1 MNEKS
6 WPAVSLAQ
14 ANALMT
20 APGAPFEMD
29 EATIGGQRLRIWKNA
44 PATLRDVFV
53 AGRAHGAAIFLV
65 HADERVSFEGFAR
78 ATIALA
84 HWLSAQGVTK
94 GDRVAIVM
102 RNYPEWPVAF
112 FACALIG
119 AISTPLNAWRSAEE
133 LEYGLKDSGA
143 KALIADEE
151 RLERVG
157 GRLAHL
163 PAIERV
169 VSVRAPARD
178 GVVAM
183 ESIVGAPGDWAGLA
197 DRVLPD
203 VALSPDDDASILY
216 TSGTTG
222 NAKGALQTHRN
233 STCALV
239 AAQFAAA
246 RNFVRR
252 GDPIPAPD
260 PTIQRALLISI
271 PFFHTTGAHAI
282 LCPALIGGAKIV
294 MTRRFDPVQAM
305 QLIERER
312 ITSAGGVP
320 TIAWQIVEHPDRT
333 KYDLSSLESLSYGGA
348 PAASE
353 LVRRIAEIFPKSAPG
368 IGWGMTETTSTFTNH
383 SAEDYLNRPE
393 SAGPAIPVCDM
404 KIVDDHG
411 VALPT
416 NHVGELW
423 VRGPNVVRGYWNKPE
438 ANAQTFVDGWLKTG
452 DIARIDEEGFLFIVD
467 RKKDM
472 VLRGGENIYCVEVEE
487 ALQRHPAIMDAG
499 LIGLPHRTLGEEPA
513 AVVSVKPGMNVNED
527 ELRAFLRE
535 HLAPF
540 KIPVRIVLLS
550 EPLPRNANGKIMKKE
565 LRPYFEP

>member
-1 MNEKS
+1 M
-6 WPAVSLAQ
+6 PGGAQ
-14 ANALMT
+14 
-20 APGAPFEMD
+20 
-29 EATIGGQRLRIWKNA
+29 K
-44 PATLRDVFV
+44 
-53 AGRAHGAAIFLV
+53 
-65 HADERVSFEGFAR
+65 
-78 ATIALA
+78 
-84 HWLSAQGVTK
+84 
-94 GDRVAIVM
+94 
-102 RNYPEWPVAF
+102 
-112 FACALIG
+112 
-119 AISTPLNAWRSAEE
+119 

-169 VSVRAPARD
+169 VSVRAPARN

-333 KYDLSSLESLSYGGA
+333 KYDLSSLKILSYGGA

-353 LVRRIAEIFPKSAPG
+353 LVRRISPKSFPKSAPG

-383 SAEDYLNRPE
+383 SARTISIAPKARGRPIP
-393 SAGPAIPVCDM
+393 SA
-404 KIVDDHG
+404 
-411 VALPT
+411 T
-416 NHVGELW
+416 
-423 VRGPNVVRGYWNKPE
+423 
-438 ANAQTFVDGWLKTG
+438 
-452 DIARIDEEGFLFIVD
+452 
-467 RKKDM
+467 
-472 VLRGGENIYCVEVEE
+472 
-487 ALQRHPAIMDAG
+487 
-499 LIGLPHRTLGEEPA
+499 
-513 AVVSVKPGMNVNED
+513 
-527 ELRAFLRE
+527 
-535 HLAPF
+535 
-540 KIPVRIVLLS
+540 
-550 EPLPRNANGKIMKKE
+550 
-565 LRPYFEP
+565 